1 MGGGGAKHA
10 NRTPAAGGGGLL
22 VVGGAIPGADPER
35 GRAPADLDEQ
45 CRLMFENVRRV
56 MAAAGGSPDDIV
68 KMTLW
73 ITHRSLREI
82 MNGPWGAMFPDPHSR
97 PARHTLT
104 SRDFAA
110 PVPVPCDLMALLAA
124 GC

>member
-68 KMTLW
+68 KGTVW
-73 ITHRSLREI
+73 VTDRSLREI
-82 MNGPWGAMFPDPHSR
+82 MNRHWGPMFPHPHSP
-97 PARHTLT
+97 PARHTLA

-110 PVPVPCDLMALLAA
+110 PRQTQGDLRAVL
-124 GC
+124 GEG

>member
-68 KMTLW
+68 KMTVW
-73 ITHRSLREI
+73 VTDRSLRAI
-82 MNGPWGAMFPDPHSR
+82 MKRDWRVKFPQPHCKA
-97 PARHTLT
+97 ARHTLHLRGFT
-104 SRDFAA
+104 APLQIDSAPMAA
-110 PVPVPCDLMALLAA
+110 LCVWC
-124 GC
+124 